1 MEYIFKIHD
10 DIKFGMSVGYVKPK
24 DDTGNKPLTGA
35 AASCINPVI
44 TSMPIIGSATGEE
57 V

>member
-24 DDTGNKPLTGA
+24 DDAGNKPLTGA

>member
-10 DIKFGMSVGYVKPK
+10 DIKFGISVGYVKPK
-24 DDTGNKPLTGA
+24 NDAGIKPLTGA

-44 TSMPIIGSATGEE
+44 MSTPIIGPATGEE